1 MNSMSVVLSPERI
14 EALFA
19 GFGAAYYGREAI
31 TQTEHALQCA
41 ALAEQ
46 AGEVPEVILASLLHD
61 VGHLLMAESTIEDK
75 RHQEVGAEA
84 LVGLL
89 GERVIAPVR
98 LHVPAKRY
106 LCAVDA
112 SYWDTLSQASRDS
125 LVLQGG
131 PFSDEEMS
139 EFESLPYFAEAVR
152 LRRYD
157 DLAKVQGAVTPP
169 LEHYLA
175 MLPAVTLPA

>member
-1 MNSMSVVLSPERI
+1 MTTQQTLTLERI
-14 EALFA
+14 EQLFA
-19 GFGAAYYGREAI
+19 GYGSAYYGGEAI

-46 AGEVPEVILASLLHD
+46 AGESAAVIAAALLHD
-61 VGHLLMAESTIEDK
+61 VGHLLMAESQIEDK
-75 RHQEVGAEA
+75 RHQDVGARALAGLVDEA
-84 LVGLL
+84 
-89 GERVIAPVR
+89 VIAPVR

-112 SYWDTLSQASRDS
+112 AYWDTLSQASKDS

-131 PFSDEEMS
+131 PFSAQEAQA
-139 EFESLPYFAEAVR
+139 FERLPHAAEAVR

-157 DLAKVQGAVTPP
+157 DLAKVPDAVTPA
-169 LEHYLA
+169 LTHYLKLLETVA
-175 MLPAVTLPA
+175 A

>member
-1 MNSMSVVLSPERI
+1 MSIVLTQERI
-14 EALFA
+14 EALFN
-19 GFGAAYYGREAI
+19 GYGAAYYGGEAI

-46 AGEVPEVILASLLHD
+46 ANESQEVILAALLHD
-61 VGHLLMAESTIEDK
+61 VGHLLMSESKTEDK
-75 RHQEVGAEA
+75 RHQEIGAVA
-84 LVGLL
+84 LASLV
-89 GERVIAPVR
+89 GERVVAPVR

-112 SYWDTLSQASRDS
+112 TYWDTLSQASRDS

-131 PFSDEEMS
+131 AFSDEEMA
-139 EFESLPYFAEAVR
+139 EFECLPYFAEAVR

-157 DLAKVQGAVTPP
+157 DLAKVQGLETPP
-169 LEHYLA
+169 LSHYLA
-175 MLPAVTLPA
+175 MLPAVSAHA

>member
-1 MNSMSVVLSPERI
+1 MSQVLDFSRI
-14 EALFA
+14 EALFS
-19 GFGAAYYGREAI
+19 GFGAAYYGRESI

-46 AGEVPEVILASLLHD
+46 AGETAAVIVASLLHD
-61 VGHLLMAESTIEDK
+61 VGHLMMAESAIEDR
-75 RHQEVGAEA
+75 RHQEVGAAA
-84 LVGLL
+84 LTGFVG
-89 GERVIAPVR
+89 EDVVAPVR

-112 SYWDTLSQASRDS
+112 SYWGTLSQASKNS

-131 PFSDEEMS
+131 PFSDDEVL
-139 EFESLPYFAEAVR
+139 EFERVPHYAAAVR

-157 DLAKVQGAVTPP
+157 DLAKVQDAQTPP
-169 LEHYLA
+169 LPHYLSMLA
-175 MLPAVTLPA
+175 KLALPA